1 MNGALGEL
9 SVDLGEYGWFPQS
22 LPSEEDDTSDGRLKK
37 EEDDIQVKQE
47 EDDVQI
53 KEEEE

>member
-22 LPSEEDDTSDGRLKK
+22 LPSEEEDGSDDGVKK
-37 EEDDIQVKQE
+37 EEDDVDVKEEEYDVQVKQE
-47 EDDVQI
+47 ED
-53 KEEEE
+53 